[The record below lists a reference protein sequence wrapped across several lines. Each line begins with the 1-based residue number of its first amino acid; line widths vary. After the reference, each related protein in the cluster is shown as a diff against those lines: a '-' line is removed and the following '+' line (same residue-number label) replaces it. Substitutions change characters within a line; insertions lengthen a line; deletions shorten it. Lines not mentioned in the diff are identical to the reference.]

1 MAWYS
6 LSNSEIAQ
14 DTRILQDIPHIIEET
29 YTICMLLNFKLSSH
43 SMHRSRVKRPDPPQK
58 IQKMRSSEEQ
68 WGAVRCS
75 EVQKTENDKKS
86 IFSYIDMIYI
96 IVKLMTCGLRIC
108 ICFWAWGSFQP
119 LEHVL
124 ENGPEKWF
132 FYFFQI
138 ICFWKAH
145 NLCFKNL

>member
-1 MAWYS
+1 MTYFD
-6 LSNSEIAQ
+6 SEK
-14 DTRILQDIPHIIEET
+14 PE
-29 YTICMLLNFKLSSH
+29 N
-43 SMHRSRVKRPDPPQK
+43 
-58 IQKMRSSEEQ
+58 EEQ
-68 WGAVRCS
+68 WGAVRSS

-124 ENGPEKWF
+124 ENGPENGF

-138 ICFWKAH
+138 ICFWKAETKLRM
-145 NLCFKNL
+145 NQLEFLRSEVIWGRERSSKVKVQNGKNFIPNFHGYIHTLSA